1 MNNDNVLSINVT
13 DEVGTQDV
21 FAPPPSAPDLLER
34 YVAPH
39 TKVSR
44 EVTQNDVGRLLNEA
58 EIMHKLCFTPRGKYP
73 SALAIAHPQIDDK
86 DPLRFFVTLTGE
98 MIVNPVIKNT
108 TKVTVDNVEGCM
120 SYPEKDTKKVQR
132 HNVIDLDYQTIL
144 KNGELSEVMS
154 TTYTGKLAK
163 IIQHETD
170 HLNAKYVYEFDNEP
184 EVG

>member
-1 MNNDNVLSINVT
+1 MNNDEVLSINVT
-13 DEVGTQDV
+13 DEVGTSDV
-21 FAPPPSAPDLLER
+21 FAPPPSAPDLLDR

-44 EVTQNDVGRLLNEA
+44 QVTQDDVGRLLNEA

-86 DPLRFFVTLTGE
+86 DPLRFFVTVTGE
-98 MIVNPVIKNT
+98 MIVNPLIKNT

-120 SYPEKDTKKVQR
+120 SYPEEGTKKVQR
-132 HNVIDLDYQTIL
+132 YNVIDLEYQTIL
-144 KNGELSEVMS
+144 KNGILSEVMTS
-154 TTYTGKLAK
+154 TYTGKLAK

-170 HLNAKYVYEFDNEP
+170 HLNAKYVFDKEP

>member
-13 DEVGTQDV
+13 DDVGTSDV
-21 FAPPPSAPDLLER
+21 FAPPPSAPDLLDR

-44 EVTQNDVGRLLNEA
+44 EVTQADVGKLLKEA
-58 EIMHKLCFTPRGKYP
+58 EIMHKLCFTPRGKFP
-73 SALAIAHPQIDDK
+73 SALAIAHPQIEDK
-86 DPLRFFVTLTGE
+86 DPLRFFVTVTGE
-98 MIVNPVIKNT
+98 MIVNPVIKNC

-120 SYPEKDTKKVQR
+120 SFPENDVKKVQR
-132 HNVIDLDYQTIL
+132 HNVIDLEYQTIL
-144 KNGELSEVMS
+144 KNGELSEKMT

-170 HLNAKYVYEFDNEP
+170 HLNAKYVFDNEP